1 MSAYTTHF
9 SVPTRGKGT
18 YEITEHVQAALVKS
32 GIKTGMLADDDQK
45 EFDYR
50 LGKPGLNWQS
60 GFAVLTWRNG
70 VLLHPE
76 FCAVR
81 DDGNAY
87 FRGKLYAD

>member
-1 MSAYTTHF
+1 VTGHTHELG
-9 SVPTRGKGT
+9 TKAHRGFKGT
-18 YEITEHVQAALVKS
+18 HY
-32 GIKTGMLADDDQK
+32 GIKTGMLADNDQK

-70 VLLHPE
+70 ILLHPE
-76 FCAVR
+76 FAAVR